1 MFVHVHVETYTAAR
15 IGARTKHVQCEQC
28 GTTYEYRCIRR
39 AVGTGSATYGIGK
52 ERAQRKAAERAERLL
67 ERRLLKG
74 IDPVPCPACGWVQR
88 EMVDELNRR
97 RYRWMSWVGWT
108 VVGLALA
115 AAGCALLVNLQES
128 SWNRVSPGTQRFVT
142 DALIVALAAAGLPLA
157 VRRALQVN
165 PNSAHPDH
173 ADVLPGAPR
182 GFPPGVLAS
191 QPVVSHPPHFSRNG
205 WVTVQLLGLTH
216 PLICCD
222 CGTPT
227 ATEQKFGLGSRKAE
241 MTVRICNG
249 CHRRYKRRRAW
260 GALLATLG
268 GAAAAAG
275 LTFMLV
281 KDDTDRLAATIGAG
295 VGGALVVAL
304 SAGLIIYRFLR
315 PVRARGYSAVFN
327 TVRLK
332 FRNPA
337 YGPALAGADLQG

>member
-1 MFVHVHVETYTAAR
+1 MFVHVHVETFTAAR
-15 IGARTKHVQCEQC
+15 IGARTKYVHCEQC
-28 GTTYEYRCIRR
+28 GTPYEYRCIRR

-52 ERAQRKAAERAERLL
+52 ERAQRKAAERAESLL
-67 ERRLLKG
+67 EKRLLKG
-74 IDPVPCPACGWVQR
+74 IDPVPCPSCGWVQR

-97 RYRWMSWVGWT
+97 QYRWMSWVGWT

-128 SWNRVSPGTQRFVT
+128 SPNRVSPGTQRFVT
-142 DALIVALAAAGLPLA
+142 DALIVALAGAGLPLA
-157 VRRALQVN
+157 VRRALRVN
-165 PNSAHPDH
+165 PNGAAHPDH
-173 ADVLPGAPR
+173 AEVLPGAPR
-182 GFPPGVLAS
+182 GFPPGMLELQAL
-191 QPVVSHPPHFSRNG
+191 VSHPPHLSSDG
-205 WVTVQLLGLTH
+205 WVTVQVLGLTH

-227 ATEQKFGLGSRKAE
+227 TTEQKFGLGSRKAE

-275 LTFMLV
+275 LTFVLV
-281 KDDTDRLAATIGAG
+281 KDDTDRLAAMIGAG
-295 VGGALVVAL
+295 VGGALVLGL

-337 YGPALAGADLQG
+337 YGPALAGVEA